1 MATSIKSTKQY
12 PEKIFITQS
21 DFIDWMEKNH
31 DKEDGVWIVMYKK
44 ASGKQ
49 SINYDLALEVALC
62 YGWIDGVS
70 NRIDEEKYKQKFTP
84 RREKSIWS
92 KVNRENIARLTS
104 EGKMKPSGIAEVD
117 RAKADGRWDAAY
129 DSSVTMKAP
138 EDFLKE
144 LSKDKKAE
152 EFYKTLSKTNLYAI
166 HFRLQTAIKP
176 ETRANRMKILLEML
190 NKGEKFH

>member
-1 MATSIKSTKQY
+1 MTSTKPTKQY
-12 PEKIFITQS
+12 PEEYFETQP

-31 DKEDGVWIVMYKK
+31 DKEDGVWLIFYKK
-44 ASGKQ
+44 ASGKE

-62 YGWIDGVS
+62 YGWIDGIS

-92 KVNRENIARLTS
+92 KVNRDNIARLT
-104 EGKMKPSGIAEVD
+104 EQGKMKPSGIAEVD

-129 DSSVTMKAP
+129 DSSATMKAP

-152 EFYKTLSKTNLYAI
+152 VFYKTLNKTNLYAI
-166 HFRLQTAIKP
+166 HWRLQTAKKP
-176 ETRANRMKILLEML
+176 ETRANRMKVILEML
-190 NKGEKFH
+190 HEGKKFH